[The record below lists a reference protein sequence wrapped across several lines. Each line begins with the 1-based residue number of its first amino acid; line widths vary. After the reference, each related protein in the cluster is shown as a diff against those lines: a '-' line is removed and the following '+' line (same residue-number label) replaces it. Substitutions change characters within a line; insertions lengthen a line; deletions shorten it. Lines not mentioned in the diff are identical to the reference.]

1 MTKPHKFALA
11 VLSAGFLAAPADAKG
26 PVFVDL
32 SAGAHDAD
40 IVSANPAG
48 MTRVAE
54 ASWRAGLLVSY
65 SESTWEVTS
74 SGLDISSESKTDNAV
89 YIPSLAYL
97 RPLGDR
103 WAIGASLSATS
114 GMGDDGS
121 EESVSRYLS
130 TDWSLG
136 SFTFQPSVAYR
147 LTDAWSIGAAV
158 GVNYTAYSWE
168 AAVFNGIGQNDG
180 KVELEP
186 DDINL
191 NYILAAHWSGR
202 KTRFGISYRSEYE
215 PNMSDSPDYSGVD
228 PDREQSEDIELDITL
243 PQSVLAGVYRDFDNG
258 HWLSFDVLWV
268 EASKFNIDSG
278 VVDEEGGFIRN
289 PYNLNDSWVFS
300 AGWGMPLTSQWDVG
314 VGAMYLHDPIDDEN
328 RSVLLRI
335 DSLWGLGLSADYNR
349 KNGAVISGAIS
360 YLFTGDGDVTSPALP
375 IIGVID
381 GEYTDRTNLL
391 FELSYSW

>member
-1 MTKPHKFALA
+1 M
-11 VLSAGFLAAPADAKG
+11 
-26 PVFVDL
+26 DL

-48 MTRVAE
+48 MTQVAD

-65 SESTWEVTS
+65 SESTWEVNS
-74 SGLDISSESKTDNAV
+74 SGLGISSESDTDNTV

-97 RPLGDR
+97 RPIGDR

-121 EESVSRYLS
+121 EDSVSRYLS

-136 SFTFQPSVAYR
+136 SFTFQPSVAYK
-147 LTDAWSIGAAV
+147 LTDSWSIGAAV

-168 AAVFNGIGQNDG
+168 AAVFNGIGEEDG
-180 KVELEP
+180 EVELEP
-186 DDINL
+186 DDITL
-191 NYILAAHWSGR
+191 SYILAAHWSGE

-215 PNMSDSPDYSGVD
+215 PNMEDTPDYSGVD
-228 PDREQSEDIELDITL
+228 PDRESGDDIELDITL

-268 EASKFNIDSG
+268 EASEFNIDSG
-278 VVDEEGGFIRN
+278 VVDEDGSILRN

-300 AGWGMPLTSQWDVG
+300 AGWGMPVTPQWDIG

-328 RSVLLRI
+328 RSVLLRV

-349 KNGAVISGAIS
+349 RNGSVISGAIS
-360 YLFTGDGDVTSPALP
+360 YLFTGDGEVSTPALP

-381 GEYTDRTNLL
+381 GEYTDRTNIL